1 MERNPAA
8 CQTRGTGGDSDMV
21 KQVILTEEGL
31 AALEAELEELKSVKR
46 KEIAEKIKV
55 ALSFGD
61 LSENSEYDEA
71 KNDQAMI
78 EARIADIE
86 AMLKNAS
93 VIDESEL
100 STDKI
105 HIGSKIEVKL
115 TIKASGE
122 SQVKEYRIVGSNEAN
137 PRAGRISDESAI
149 GKALL
154 EHAVGDVVEVE
165 VPAGTMVYEVLGIS
179 K

>member
-1 MERNPAA
+1 MAE
-8 CQTRGTGGDSDMV
+8 
-21 KQVILTEEGL
+21 KQIILTQSGL
-31 AALEAELEELKSVKR
+31 EKLEKELEELKGVKR

-71 KNDQAMI
+71 KNEQAMM

-86 AMLKNAS
+86 VMLKHVK

-100 STDKI
+100 SNEHI
-105 HIGSKIEVKL
+105 HSGSKAEVRV
-115 TIKASGE
+115 TNKATGKSDVFMY
-122 SQVKEYRIVGSNEAN
+122 QIVGSNEAD
-137 PRAGRISDESAI
+137 PLEGLISDESAV
-149 GKALL
+149 GRALL
-154 EHAVGDVVEVE
+154 DHEIGDRFELE
-165 VPAGTMVYEVLGIS
+165 VPAGVMEYEVLAIS

>member
-1 MERNPAA
+1 MA
-8 CQTRGTGGDSDMV
+8 G
-21 KQVILTEEGL
+21 KQVILTQEGL
-31 AALEAELEELKSVKR
+31 EKLEQELEELKSVKR

-71 KNDQAMI
+71 KNEQAIM

-86 AMLKNAS
+86 VTLKNVK

-100 STDKI
+100 SNENI
-105 HIGSKIEVKL
+105 HIGSKVEVRVNNPRTGK
-115 TIKASGE
+115 TDVYNYK
-122 SQVKEYRIVGSNEAN
+122 IVGSSEADPLSGN
-137 PRAGRISDESAI
+137 ISDESAV

-154 EHAVGDVVEVE
+154 GHGIGDKIEVE
-165 VPAGTMVYEVLGIS
+165 VPAGMMEYEVLAIS